1 MMDLLY
7 QPAARMAALIRERKI
22 SPREL
27 LEAHLRRIEQ
37 VNPRLNAI
45 IQLDKERARRDAEAA
60 ERAVTTGQTLGP
72 LHGVP
77 ITIKSSIDVAGV
89 PCECGSKLRQGHVP
103 ERDATLVTR
112 LRQAGAIILGVT
124 NVPDMLVAYETDN
137 LLYGRTNNP
146 WNLDRTAGG
155 SSGGESAAIASGC
168 SAAGIGSD
176 GGGSIRV
183 PAHCC
188 GIYGLKPTPGVI
200 PRTGHWP
207 ACLGP
212 STLLG
217 LVGPMARS
225 VDDLEIML
233 RVTAGRD
240 FGDALSVP
248 VALDPPSPDELAGVK
263 IGWYED
269 DGVVPVTPETRE
281 AVRKAAKLLSEQGY
295 VTEPYRPQGMES
307 AREHWWMLFGVT
319 GAALTQPLV
328 RGREKDVHPIV
339 QDLLAP
345 AGDVVSATFEQL
357 LNTWVMRDLLLLK
370 LLAQMEEYPVLLC
383 PVASVPAFGHGE
395 RSWIIDGQT
404 VSYPKAFVYCQ
415 IFNLL
420 GNPSVVVPVGRSKD
434 GLPIGVQIVGRP
446 YEEML
451 ILAVARKLEEAL
463 GEWQAPPEEVVAGR
477 KN

>member
-7 QPAARMAALIRERKI
+7 QSAARMAALIRDKKI

-27 LEAHLRRIEQ
+27 LEAHWQRIEQ
-37 VNPRLNAI
+37 VNPKLNAI
-45 IQLDKERARRDAEAA
+45 IHLDKERALRDAEAA
-60 ERAVTTGQTLGP
+60 EQALASGQTLGP

-89 PCECGSKLRQGHVP
+89 PCECGSKLRQGHIP
-103 ERDATLVTR
+103 EKDAVLVAR
-112 LRQAGAIILGVT
+112 LRQAGAIVLGVT

-146 WNLDRTAGG
+146 WNLERTAGG

-168 SAAGIGSD
+168 SAAGLGSD
-176 GGGSIRV
+176 GGGSVRA
-183 PAHCC
+183 PAHFC
-188 GIYGLKPTPGVI
+188 GIYGLKPTPGVM

-225 VDDLEIML
+225 VEDLEIML
-233 RVTAGRD
+233 RATAGRD
-240 FGDALSVP
+240 PGDAASVP
-248 VALDPPSPDELAGVK
+248 LALNPPSREELDRVK

-269 DGVVPVTPETRE
+269 DGIVPVTPETRE
-281 AVRKAAKLLSEQGY
+281 TVRKAAQLLSAQGF

-319 GAALTQPLV
+319 GAALTRPLV
-328 RGREKDVHPIV
+328 EGREKDVHPIV
-339 QDLLAP
+339 KDLLAP
-345 AGDVVSATFEQL
+345 PGDVSTATFDQL
-357 LNTWVMRDLLLLK
+357 LNTWVMRDVLLTRLM
-370 LLAQMEEYPVLLC
+370 AQMEEYPVLLC
-383 PVASVPAFGHGE
+383 PVAAVPAFGHGE
-395 RSWIIDGQT
+395 RSWTIDGQT
-404 VSYPKAFVYCQ
+404 VSYAQAFVYCQ

-463 GEWQAPPEEVVAGR
+463 GGWQAPPEEIVA
-477 KN
+477 